1 LNRGTGFCRPLPEP
15 LGHTAVATLVEPPSG
30 GPEGGDP
37 EAELR
42 GWSGW
47 RDSNPRPS
55 PWQGDALP
63 TEPHPREASTIATPE
78 RLPQPSYPGVLASLR
93 ALAQSAG
100 RYQMRPEQNR
110 PGLANED
117 LAGRV
122 LSACEERPIGV
133 FGTASWSNW
142 WPRRTPAPS
151 KRCTSA
157 TGGRP
162 TRSRGGS

>member
-78 RLPQPSYPGVLASLR
+78 RLPQPSYPGVLACPAGFATVGR
-93 ALAQSAG
+93 AEPVVTRA
-100 RYQMRPEQNR
+100 NR
-110 PGLANED
+110 RAPADED
-117 LAGRV
+117 LTEGPGRGPGK
-122 LSACEERPIGV
+122 AQRAPPD
-133 FGTASWSNW
+133 A
-142 WPRRTPAPS
+142 PAVVHE
-151 KRCTSA
+151 
-157 TGGRP
+157 
-162 TRSRGGS
+162 